1 MTIKDLPMLDSIKVF
16 FINQQPLDNKL
27 ILEAQNSKFYNDVNN
42 VRQEHWKLRETKL
55 ALVMKQNQAAFIAV
69 KKEAKKK
76 YSEEIINNA
85 TRYLQCIIAKRN
97 VPTTIIHVSVIAWFI
112 SQFVDIDETLIL
124 NAWEI

>member
-55 ALVMKQNQAAFIAV
+55 ALVMKQNQAAFISV
-69 KKEAKKK
+69 KKEARKK
-76 YSEEIINNA
+76 YSGN
-85 TRYLQCIIAKRN
+85 YQ
-97 VPTTIIHVSVIAWFI
+97 
-112 SQFVDIDETLIL
+112 
-124 NAWEI
+124 